1 MALQKIIKI
10 TSLTLLSLIIC
21 FLSYKFCFF
30 IAEKYF
36 FDKFFY
42 QKSMDHGY
50 WANPKKI
57 HFADFGTR
65 AKDLISLASDQP
77 NISHD
82 NSFKI
87 AVIGD
92 SLVWGQGLKN
102 NDRFVVLLTK
112 KLNQIRPT
120 TVYSLGGCG
129 DNIFDDYMKYKK
141 SIDVFG
147 KMDLYIFG
155 LYNNDLLL
163 NEDDRYSTNKFVANK
178 LDIGCSG
185 KKITIPS
192 NNSPI
197 TFSAETYADME
208 ISSLA
213 TESANFCF
221 YQHLVPLLPKNNG
234 LFIDLGSLT
243 DKWYGQSL
251 FSNMISTSFNAISLL
266 YNQSPKIKVS
276 SHEKHPSVIGHQI
289 YADTLFR
296 EITTNPKLGF
306 TKQ

>member
-1 MALQKIIKI
+1 MNQQTCRLMNQ
-10 TSLTLLSLIIC
+10 
-21 FLSYKFCFF
+21 
-30 IAEKYF
+30 F

-42 QKSMDHGY
+42 YKSSTYGY
-50 WANPKKI
+50 WNPNQKLYLK
-57 HFADFGTR
+57 DFGAR
-65 AKDLISLASDQP
+65 AQDLISLT
-77 NISHD
+77 NG
-82 NSFKI
+82 NSINNNSKKFKI
-87 AVIGD
+87 AIIGD
-92 SLVWGQGLKN
+92 SYVWGQGIKN
-102 NDRFVVLLTK
+102 NERFSVLLQN
-112 KLNQIRPT
+112 KLNKIRPT

>member
-1 MALQKIIKI
+1 
-10 TSLTLLSLIIC
+10 
-21 FLSYKFCFF
+21 
-30 IAEKYF
+30 
-36 FDKFFY
+36 
-42 QKSMDHGY
+42 MDHGY

-147 KMDLYIFG
+147 KVDLYIFG
-155 LYNNDLLL
+155 LFNNDLLL
-163 NEDDRYSTNKFVANK
+163 NEDDRYSTKQFISQNLVQGCPNK
-178 LDIGCSG
+178 
-185 KKITIPS
+185 TIFDPNLQIRDTDEYS
-192 NNSPI
+192 QSLQA
-197 TFSAETYADME
+197 TF
-208 ISSLA
+208 A
-213 TESANFCF
+213 TDSTNLCAYKN
-221 YQHLVPLLPKNNG
+221 LVPLLPKDNSIY
-234 LFIDLGSLT
+234 IDLGNIFGEWT
-243 DKWYGQSL
+243 VQDN
-251 FSNMISTSFNAISLL
+251 FSKIISHDFNL
-266 YNQSPKIKVS
+266 IKAPNLG
-276 SHEKHPSVIGHQI
+276 PSVHISHKESHPNALANQM
-289 YADTLFR
+289 YADILFN
-296 EITTNPKLGF
+296 EITSNSKWNF
-306 TKQ
+306 KK